1 MKKVFL
7 ALLCVAAIALVGC
20 KGTASNPLPG
30 GTNGSSL
37 TPAKIAALDNTVEK
51 CWQLGIGASA
61 GGHSEVSY
69 DYMWCTEREAAQWAY
84 ECYQAS
90 KLMPVGSA
98 EYAYKESSAKT
109 VEECN
114 KLAQEAEKENGGDDD
129 DENASCWEI
138 YSEIAGTTQTM
149 QLIWTSEEGVKEFVA
164 ALNNAAGGAIT
175 YKYKKIDADTED
187 ECLGVND

>member
-1 MKKVFL
+1 MN
-7 ALLCVAAIALVGC
+7 GY
-20 KGTASNPLPG
+20 PL
-30 GTNGSSL
+30 
-37 TPAKIAALDNTVEK
+37 
-51 CWQLGIGASA
+51 W
-61 GGHSEVSY
+61 H
-69 DYMWCTEREAAQWAY
+69 
-84 ECYQAS
+84 
-90 KLMPVGSA
+90 
-98 EYAYKESSAKT
+98 
-109 VEECN
+109 CN